1 MRKVCLFL
9 FAVLMSVSSF
19 SQSAPKEKFRP
30 LFHFTPEQNWINDP
44 NGLVYFGGEYHL
56 FYQYNPQGNTWGHMS
71 WGHAVSKDLIHWN
84 ELPLALAEENGVM
97 IFSGSA
103 VMDPLNTSG
112 FVKKVGQVPMVAIY
126 TGHMEGKNQSQ
137 HIAYSLDSGRTFT
150 KFDFNPVLD
159 LDLKDFRD
167 PKVFW
172 HDATRRWV
180 MSVVVPDQKK
190 IQFYQS
196 KSLKAWNLMSD
207 FGPAGDTTGIW
218 ECPDLF
224 RAPIIGSPGN
234 YKWVLMHSPAPYM
247 QYFVG
252 EFDGMRI
259 KNESSSGKI
268 YRPDYGPDYYAA
280 VTYNNTLPAI
290 GPVSIGWVNNWN
302 YANEIPAG
310 KWRGAMSLPR
320 SIAVKKVGNEW
331 ILVQQPVDQLNALIG
346 PAKSILTSNPIP
358 LPSASFDLQWDWIDG
373 GDGQI
378 AEMVLGN
385 QELVIRFD
393 PKTRE
398 VELNRSGGSKGF
410 TNEAFQKLGVFKQV
424 VPGAAR
430 GQLHFRLLFDQS
442 IAELYMGDGELV
454 MTAQIFPDALE
465 SVRFTNTPE
474 PVKLAEVG
482 AYRR

>member
-1 MRKVCLFL
+1 
-9 FAVLMSVSSF
+9 
-19 SQSAPKEKFRP
+19 
-30 LFHFTPEQNWINDP
+30 
-44 NGLVYFGGEYHL
+44 
-56 FYQYNPQGNTWGHMS
+56 
-71 WGHAVSKDLIHWN
+71 
-84 ELPLALAEENGVM
+84 
-97 IFSGSA
+97 
-103 VMDPLNTSG
+103 
-112 FVKKVGQVPMVAIY
+112 
-126 TGHMEGKNQSQ
+126 
-137 HIAYSLDSGRTFT
+137 
-150 KFDFNPVLD
+150 
-159 LDLKDFRD
+159 
-167 PKVFW
+167 
-172 HDATRRWV
+172 
-180 MSVVVPDQKK
+180 
-190 IQFYQS
+190 
-196 KSLKAWNLMSD
+196 
-207 FGPAGDTTGIW
+207 
-218 ECPDLF
+218 
-224 RAPIIGSPGN
+224 
-234 YKWVLMHSPAPYM
+234 M

-280 VTYNNTLPAI
+280 ITYNNTLPAI

-346 PAKSILTSNPIP
+346 SAKSFLTSTPIP
-358 LPSASFDLQWDWIDG
+358 LPSASFDLQWDWADG
-373 GDGQI
+373 GNAQA

-385 QELVIRFD
+385 QELVIRYD

-442 IAELYMGDGELV
+442 IAELYVGDGELV